1 MWYSLISLVFG
12 LSKRHINQPVEFLAT
27 LVRNAIGDPDSEAAV
42 GEGIH
47 LVEDRAT
54 LQRFNKSHGSLTNL
68 VIVRHAFAAAETVIR
83 PSRELIPFAL
93 GGSARR
99 SFSAPQIN
107 DTIIGAP
114 PALSRAVH
122 RRAARKTSPEDRLR
136 RPSIGRTHTFPH

>member
-1 MWYSLISLVFG
+1 MYG

-47 LVEDRAT
+47 LVEDRAA

-93 GGSARR
+93 G
-99 SFSAPQIN
+99 AP
-107 DTIIGAP
+107 
-114 PALSRAVH
+114 
-122 RRAARKTSPEDRLR
+122 RAAAFPRRK
-136 RPSIGRTHTFPH
+136 